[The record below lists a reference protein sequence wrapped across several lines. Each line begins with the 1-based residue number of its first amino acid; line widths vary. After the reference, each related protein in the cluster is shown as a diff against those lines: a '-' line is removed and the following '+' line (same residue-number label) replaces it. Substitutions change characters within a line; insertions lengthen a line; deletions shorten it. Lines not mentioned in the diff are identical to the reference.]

1 MQAFHSHLERR
12 LTRAVPRSSQRAMH
26 QTACRSNRP
35 VPSETTTALPHVE
48 HHDHAHEHHAH
59 HTLGYSQW
67 NGHTSPPRDA
77 RCGAPSSTSLVARTA
92 MSSSG
97 SGPRRMATARDACA
111 RTNQPGRPCT
121 SRQFRCCATATMLSQ
136 RRVTHVAARG
146 HDAVSRV
153 AVATP
158 SAACCYNLRCRGH
171 QTTLHEP
178 SGSRSSL
185 PRTSNSPS
193 QSLPALREACAW
205 ALRIYHTKRV
215 IDVHRKLV
223 RLPGCEVN
231 AAASPRE
238 RCDEPFD
245 HDGAPAVSTALHACD
260 QKPAVGDS
268 VYQLNWSTHA
278 CFQRV
283 SRVAHPPSEQWSAG
297 RDQLQWPWCGCE
309 ACHTRRASTHQPPS
323 VRQPSTA
330 DALSVPPTYAST
342 PM

>member
-1 MQAFHSHLERR
+1 MQASPSHLERR

-146 HDAVSRV
+146 HDAVSTRRSASLLPHQARLV
-153 AVATP
+153 ATTCAAVATRQHCM
-158 SAACCYNLRCRGH
+158 SRRAHGRHCRARP
-171 QTTLHEP
+171 T
-178 SGSRSSL
+178 
-185 PRTSNSPS
+185 
-193 QSLPALREACAW
+193 
-205 ALRIYHTKRV
+205 
-215 IDVHRKLV
+215 
-223 RLPGCEVN
+223 
-231 AAASPRE
+231 
-238 RCDEPFD
+238 
-245 HDGAPAVSTALHACD
+245 APAKVC
-260 QKPAVGDS
+260 
-268 VYQLNWSTHA
+268 
-278 CFQRV
+278 QR
-283 SRVAHPPSEQWSAG
+283 
-297 RDQLQWPWCGCE
+297 
-309 ACHTRRASTHQPPS
+309 
-323 VRQPSTA
+323 
-330 DALSVPPTYAST
+330 
-342 PM
+342 